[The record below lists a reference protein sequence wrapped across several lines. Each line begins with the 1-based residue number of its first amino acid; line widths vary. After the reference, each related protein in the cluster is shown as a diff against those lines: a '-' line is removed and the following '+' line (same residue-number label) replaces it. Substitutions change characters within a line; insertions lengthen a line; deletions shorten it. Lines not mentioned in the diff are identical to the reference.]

1 MKNRML
7 SKRVY
12 FTVSSLMMLVLFMF
26 QFSGIIRK
34 KYNNFD
40 ENKYAVSEKNDLN
53 KNNVFTV
60 LTDEDKV
67 VKSISGYIVYIG
79 DINTKTGNTVYEW
92 CNYTKRNLLVYKTVS
107 QYHRYNEKYP
117 DAILI
122 DSDYVNI
129 DRDIDTFSLLTDYGI
144 NLVFCTLPSYS
155 EISENQRFEQL
166 CGISPHSESVNASGL
181 KLYSGFLFGGE
192 AWYTKENDPDGKF
205 QNMKLTM
212 PWYNTSNATKTYM
225 SAVVESEDGSKID
238 NEDQPAVIWR
248 KSHDHAYVFCI
259 NGDYIKDISGIG
271 ILTAIMS
278 ESKDLDIYPVV
289 DSQSVIVNNFPMFS
303 FENDDAVEKYYLRNT
318 SSLLENVIW
327 PDISNLAESTG
338 ARFTFMAAPQ
348 INYSDNNLVSVREMD
363 YFFRLFSE
371 ISSEAGLTTT
381 RDDATSIDEKLTADA
396 GIFSNY
402 LSNYKFTSII
412 ARKDELENVLS
423 SKNSLIDDVNTIITD
438 SQDYSGTK
446 LFSYVNDNVINV
458 ECPVTSDKYTYS
470 DDFRQRCFQT
480 ALAYTNIE
488 FNMTGVCN
496 PDDEKELWNEEIKS
510 KSTAL
515 TSYMKNSK
523 QFTKCSISQADK
535 RIREFMAAD
544 YSYKQNSS
552 YVSLDITG
560 DQNTARFIVRL
571 RTGEVENVSGAVCT
585 KVEKGVYLITAQ
597 SKHVEMTIKQEG
609 KDENMY
615 CC

>member
-12 FTVSSLMMLVLFMF
+12 FTVSALMMLVLFMF

-117 DAILI
+117 DAVLI

-129 DRDIDTFSLLTDYGI
+129 DSDIDTFSLLTDYGI

-155 EISENQRFEQL
+155 AISENQRFEQL
-166 CGISPHSESVNASGL
+166 CGISPHRESVNASGL

-259 NGDYIKDISGIG
+259 NGDYIKDISGMG

-423 SKNSLIDDVNTIITD
+423 SKNSLIDDVNTIVTD
-438 SQDYSGTK
+438 SQDYGGTK

-523 QFTKCSISQADK
+523 MFTKCSISQADK

-560 DQNTARFIVRL
+560 AQDTTRFIVRL
-571 RTGEVENVSGAVCT
+571 RTGDVENVSGAVCT

-597 SKHVEMTIKQEG
+597 SKHVEMTIKTE
-609 KDENMY
+609 
-615 CC
+615 

>member
-53 KNNVFTV
+53 NNNVFTV

-117 DAILI
+117 DAVLI

-129 DRDIDTFSLLTDYGI
+129 DSDIDTFSLLTDYGI

-155 EISENQRFEQL
+155 AISENQRFEQL
-166 CGISPHSESVNASGL
+166 CGISPHRESVNASGL
-181 KLYSGFLFGGE
+181 KLYSGFLLGGE

-396 GIFSNY
+396 GNFSNY

-423 SKNSLIDDVNTIITD
+423 TKNSLIDDVNTIVTD
-438 SQDYSGTK
+438 SQDYGGTK

-523 QFTKCSISQADK
+523 MFTKCSISQADK

-560 DQNTARFIVRL
+560 AQDTARFIVRL

-597 SKHVEMTIKQEG
+597 SKHVEMTIKTE
-609 KDENMY
+609 
-615 CC
+615 

>member
-53 KNNVFTV
+53 NNNVFTV

-117 DAILI
+117 DAVLI

-129 DRDIDTFSLLTDYGI
+129 DSDIDTFSLLTDYGI

-155 EISENQRFEQL
+155 AISENQRFEQL
-166 CGISPHSESVNASGL
+166 CGISPHRESVNASGL
-181 KLYSGFLFGGE
+181 KLYSGFLLGGE

-348 INYSDNNLVSVREMD
+348 INYSDNNFVSVREMD

-423 SKNSLIDDVNTIITD
+423 SKNSLIDDVNTIVTD
-438 SQDYSGTK
+438 SQDYGGTK

-496 PDDEKELWNEEIKS
+496 PDDEKELWNEEIKL

-523 QFTKCSISQADK
+523 MFTKCSISQADK

-560 DQNTARFIVRL
+560 AQDTARFIVRL

-597 SKHVEMTIKQEG
+597 SKHVEMTIKTE
-609 KDENMY
+609 
-615 CC
+615 

>member
-117 DAILI
+117 DAVLI

-129 DRDIDTFSLLTDYGI
+129 DSDIDTFSLLTDYGI

-155 EISENQRFEQL
+155 AISENQRFEQL
-166 CGISPHSESVNASGL
+166 CGISPHRESVNASGL

-303 FENDDAVEKYYLRNT
+303 FENDDAVEKYYFRNT

-423 SKNSLIDDVNTIITD
+423 SKNSLIDDVNTIVTD
-438 SQDYSGTK
+438 SQDYGGTK

-496 PDDEKELWNEEIKS
+496 PDDEKELWNEERKS

-523 QFTKCSISQADK
+523 MFTKCSISQADK

-560 DQNTARFIVRL
+560 AQETARFIVRL

-597 SKHVEMTIKQEG
+597 SKHVEMTIKTE
-609 KDENMY
+609 
-615 CC
+615 

>member
-12 FTVSSLMMLVLFMF
+12 FTVSALMMLVLFMF

-117 DAILI
+117 DAVLI

-129 DRDIDTFSLLTDYGI
+129 DSDIDTFSLLTDYGI

-155 EISENQRFEQL
+155 AISENQRFEQL
-166 CGISPHSESVNASGL
+166 CGISPHRESVNASGL

-423 SKNSLIDDVNTIITD
+423 SKNSLIDDVNTIVTD
-438 SQDYSGTK
+438 SQDYGGTK

-480 ALAYTNIE
+480 ALAYTSIE

-523 QFTKCSISQADK
+523 MFTKCSISQADK

-560 DQNTARFIVRL
+560 AQETARFIVRL

-597 SKHVEMTIKQEG
+597 SKHVEMTIKTE
-609 KDENMY
+609 
-615 CC
+615 

>member
-53 KNNVFTV
+53 NNNVFTV

-117 DAILI
+117 DAVLI

-129 DRDIDTFSLLTDYGI
+129 DSDIDTFSLLTDYGI

-155 EISENQRFEQL
+155 AISENQRFEQL
-166 CGISPHSESVNASGL
+166 CGISPHRESVNASGL

-303 FENDDAVEKYYLRNT
+303 FENDDAVEKYYFRNT

-423 SKNSLIDDVNTIITD
+423 SKNSLIDDVNTIVTD
-438 SQDYSGTK
+438 SQDYGGTK

-523 QFTKCSISQADK
+523 MFTKCSISQADK

-560 DQNTARFIVRL
+560 AQDMTRFIVRL
-571 RTGEVENVSGAVCT
+571 RTGDVENVSGAVCT

-597 SKHVEMTIKQEG
+597 SKHVEMTIKTE
-609 KDENMY
+609 
-615 CC
+615 

>member
-117 DAILI
+117 DAVLI

-129 DRDIDTFSLLTDYGI
+129 DSDIDTFSLLTDYGI

-155 EISENQRFEQL
+155 AISENQRFEQL
-166 CGISPHSESVNASGL
+166 CGISPHRESVNASGL

-259 NGDYIKDISGIG
+259 NGDYIKDISGMG

-423 SKNSLIDDVNTIITD
+423 SKNSLIDDVNTIVTD
-438 SQDYSGTK
+438 SQDYGGTK

-523 QFTKCSISQADK
+523 MFTKCSISQADK

-560 DQNTARFIVRL
+560 AQETARFIVRL

-597 SKHVEMTIKQEG
+597 SKHVEMTIKTE
-609 KDENMY
+609 
-615 CC
+615 

>member
-53 KNNVFTV
+53 NNNVFTV

-92 CNYTKRNLLVYKTVS
+92 CSYTKRNLLVYKTVS

-129 DRDIDTFSLLTDYGI
+129 DSDIDTFSLLTDYGI

-155 EISENQRFEQL
+155 AISENQRFEQL
-166 CGISPHSESVNASGL
+166 CGISPHRESVNASGL

-423 SKNSLIDDVNTIITD
+423 SKNSLIDDVNTIVTD
-438 SQDYSGTK
+438 SQDYGGTK

-523 QFTKCSISQADK
+523 MFTKCSISQADK

-560 DQNTARFIVRL
+560 AQETARFIVRL

-597 SKHVEMTIKQEG
+597 SKHVEMTIKTE
-609 KDENMY
+609 
-615 CC
+615 

>member
-53 KNNVFTV
+53 NNNVFTV

-117 DAILI
+117 DAVLI

-129 DRDIDTFSLLTDYGI
+129 DSDIDTFSLLTDYGI

-155 EISENQRFEQL
+155 AISENQRFEQL
-166 CGISPHSESVNASGL
+166 CGISLHRESVNASGL

-423 SKNSLIDDVNTIITD
+423 SKNSLIDDVNTIVTD
-438 SQDYSGTK
+438 SQDYGGTK

-523 QFTKCSISQADK
+523 MFTKCSISQADK

-560 DQNTARFIVRL
+560 AQETARFIVRL

-597 SKHVEMTIKQEG
+597 SKHVEMTIKTE
-609 KDENMY
+609 
-615 CC
+615 

>member
-12 FTVSSLMMLVLFMF
+12 FTVSALMMLVLFMF

-117 DAILI
+117 DAVLI

-129 DRDIDTFSLLTDYGI
+129 DSDIDTFSLLTDYGI

-155 EISENQRFEQL
+155 AISENQRFEQL
-166 CGISPHSESVNASGL
+166 CGISTHRESVNASGL

-423 SKNSLIDDVNTIITD
+423 SKNSLIDDVNTIVTD
-438 SQDYSGTK
+438 SQDYGGTK

-523 QFTKCSISQADK
+523 MFTKCSISQADK

-560 DQNTARFIVRL
+560 AQETARFIVRL

-597 SKHVEMTIKQEG
+597 SKHVEMTIKTE
-609 KDENMY
+609 
-615 CC
+615 

>member
-53 KNNVFTV
+53 NNNVFTV

-117 DAILI
+117 DAVLI

-129 DRDIDTFSLLTDYGI
+129 DSDIDTFSLLTDYGI

-155 EISENQRFEQL
+155 AISENQRFEQL
-166 CGISPHSESVNASGL
+166 CGISPHRESVNASGL

-259 NGDYIKDISGIG
+259 NGDYIKDISGMG

-423 SKNSLIDDVNTIITD
+423 SKNSLIDDVNTIVTD
-438 SQDYSGTK
+438 SQDYGGTK

-523 QFTKCSISQADK
+523 MFTKCSISQADK

-560 DQNTARFIVRL
+560 AQDTARFIVRL

-597 SKHVEMTIKQEG
+597 SKHVEMTIKTE
-609 KDENMY
+609 
-615 CC
+615 

>member
-12 FTVSSLMMLVLFMF
+12 FTVSALMMLVLFMF

-53 KNNVFTV
+53 NNNVFTV

-117 DAILI
+117 DAVLI

-129 DRDIDTFSLLTDYGI
+129 DSDIDTFSLLTDYGI

-155 EISENQRFEQL
+155 AISENQRFEQL
-166 CGISPHSESVNASGL
+166 CGISPHRESVNASGL

-423 SKNSLIDDVNTIITD
+423 SKNSLIDDVNTIVTD
-438 SQDYSGTK
+438 SQDYGGTK

-523 QFTKCSISQADK
+523 MFTKCSISRADK

-560 DQNTARFIVRL
+560 AQDTARFIVRL
-571 RTGEVENVSGAVCT
+571 RTGEVESVSGAVCT

-597 SKHVEMTIKQEG
+597 SKHVEMTIKTE
-609 KDENMY
+609 
-615 CC
+615 

>member
-12 FTVSSLMMLVLFMF
+12 FTVSALMMLVLFMF

-53 KNNVFTV
+53 NNNVFTV

-117 DAILI
+117 DAVLI

-129 DRDIDTFSLLTDYGI
+129 DSDIDTFSLLTDYGI

-155 EISENQRFEQL
+155 AISENQRFEQL
-166 CGISPHSESVNASGL
+166 CGISPHRESVNASGL

-423 SKNSLIDDVNTIITD
+423 SKNSLIDDVNTIVTD
-438 SQDYSGTK
+438 SQDYGGTK

-480 ALAYTNIE
+480 ALVYTNIE

-523 QFTKCSISQADK
+523 MFTKCSISQADK

-560 DQNTARFIVRL
+560 AQDTARFIVRL

-597 SKHVEMTIKQEG
+597 SKHVEMTIKTE
-609 KDENMY
+609 
-615 CC
+615 

>member
-53 KNNVFTV
+53 NNNVFTV

-117 DAILI
+117 DAVLI

-129 DRDIDTFSLLTDYGI
+129 DSDIDTFSLLTDYGI

-155 EISENQRFEQL
+155 AISGNQRFGQL
-166 CGISPHSESVNASGL
+166 CGISPHRESVNASGL
-181 KLYSGFLFGGE
+181 KLYSGFLLGGE

-423 SKNSLIDDVNTIITD
+423 SKNSLIDDVNTIVTD
-438 SQDYSGTK
+438 SQDYGGTK

-496 PDDEKELWNEEIKS
+496 PDDEKELWNEEIKL

-523 QFTKCSISQADK
+523 MFTKCSISQADK

-544 YSYKQNSS
+544 YSYKQNRS

-560 DQNTARFIVRL
+560 AQETVRFIVRL

-597 SKHVEMTIKQEG
+597 SKHVEMTIKTE
-609 KDENMY
+609 
-615 CC
+615 

>member
-92 CNYTKRNLLVYKTVS
+92 CSYTKRNLLVYKTVS

-129 DRDIDTFSLLTDYGI
+129 DSDIDTFSLLTDYGI

-155 EISENQRFEQL
+155 AISENQRFEQL
-166 CGISPHSESVNASGL
+166 CGISPHRESVNASGL

-303 FENDDAVEKYYLRNT
+303 FENDDTVEKYYLRNT

-423 SKNSLIDDVNTIITD
+423 SKNSLIDDVNTIVTD
-438 SQDYSGTK
+438 SQDYGGTK

-523 QFTKCSISQADK
+523 MFTKCSISQADK

-560 DQNTARFIVRL
+560 AQDTARFIVRL

-597 SKHVEMTIKQEG
+597 SKHVEMTIKTE
-609 KDENMY
+609 
-615 CC
+615 

>member
-53 KNNVFTV
+53 NNNVFTV

-117 DAILI
+117 DAVLI

-129 DRDIDTFSLLTDYGI
+129 DSDIDTFSLLTDYGI

-155 EISENQRFEQL
+155 AISGNQCFEQL
-166 CGISPHSESVNASGL
+166 CGISPHRESVNASGL

-423 SKNSLIDDVNTIITD
+423 SKNSLIDDVNTIVTD
-438 SQDYSGTK
+438 SQDYGGTK

-523 QFTKCSISQADK
+523 MFTKCSISQADK

-560 DQNTARFIVRL
+560 AQDTARFIVRL

-597 SKHVEMTIKQEG
+597 SKHVEMTIKTE
-609 KDENMY
+609 
-615 CC
+615 

>member
-53 KNNVFTV
+53 NNNVFTV

-117 DAILI
+117 DAVLI

-129 DRDIDTFSLLTDYGI
+129 DSDIDTFSLLTDYGI

-155 EISENQRFEQL
+155 AISENQRFEQL
-166 CGISPHSESVNASGL
+166 CGISPHTESVNASGL

-338 ARFTFMAAPQ
+338 ARLTFMAAPQ

-523 QFTKCSISQADK
+523 MFTKCSISQADK

-560 DQNTARFIVRL
+560 DQDTARFIVRL

-597 SKHVEMTIKQEG
+597 SKHVEMTIKTE
-609 KDENMY
+609 
-615 CC
+615 

>member
-12 FTVSSLMMLVLFMF
+12 FTVSALMMLVLFMF

-53 KNNVFTV
+53 NNNVFTV

-92 CNYTKRNLLVYKTVS
+92 CSYTKRNLLVYKTVS

-205 QNMKLTM
+205 QNMNLTI

-423 SKNSLIDDVNTIITD
+423 SKNNLIDDVNTIVTD
-438 SQDYSGTK
+438 SQDYGGTK

-523 QFTKCSISQADK
+523 MFTKCSISQADK

-560 DQNTARFIVRL
+560 AQETARFIVRL

-597 SKHVEMTIKQEG
+597 SKHVEMTIKTE
-609 KDENMY
+609 
-615 CC
+615 

>member
-117 DAILI
+117 DAVLI

-129 DRDIDTFSLLTDYGI
+129 DSDIDTFSLLTDYGI

-155 EISENQRFEQL
+155 AISENQRFEQL
-166 CGISPHSESVNASGL
+166 CGISPHRESVNASGL

-423 SKNSLIDDVNTIITD
+423 SKNSLIDDVNTIVTD
-438 SQDYSGTK
+438 SQDYGGTK

-480 ALAYTNIE
+480 ALAYTSIE

-523 QFTKCSISQADK
+523 MFTKCSISQADK

-560 DQNTARFIVRL
+560 AQDMTRFIVRL
-571 RTGEVENVSGAVCT
+571 RTGDVENVSGAVCT

-597 SKHVEMTIKQEG
+597 SKHVEMTIKTE
-609 KDENMY
+609 
-615 CC
+615 

>member
-53 KNNVFTV
+53 NNNVFTV

-117 DAILI
+117 DAVLI

-129 DRDIDTFSLLTDYGI
+129 DSDIDTFSLLTDYGI

-155 EISENQRFEQL
+155 AISENQRFEQL
-166 CGISPHSESVNASGL
+166 CGISPHRESVNASGL

-423 SKNSLIDDVNTIITD
+423 SKNSLIDDVNTIVTD
-438 SQDYSGTK
+438 SQDYGGTK

-523 QFTKCSISQADK
+523 MFTKCSISQADK

-560 DQNTARFIVRL
+560 AQETARFIVRL

-597 SKHVEMTIKQEG
+597 SKHVEMTIKTE
-609 KDENMY
+609 
-615 CC
+615 

>member
-12 FTVSSLMMLVLFMF
+12 FTVSALMMLVLFMF

-117 DAILI
+117 DAVLI

-129 DRDIDTFSLLTDYGI
+129 DSDIDTFSLLTDYGI

-155 EISENQRFEQL
+155 AISENQRFEQL
-166 CGISPHSESVNASGL
+166 CGISPHRESVNASGL

-259 NGDYIKDISGIG
+259 NGDYIKDISGMG

-423 SKNSLIDDVNTIITD
+423 SKNSLIDDVNTIVTD
-438 SQDYSGTK
+438 SQDYGGTK

-523 QFTKCSISQADK
+523 MFTKCSISQADK

-552 YVSLDITG
+552 YVSLDVTG
-560 DQNTARFIVRL
+560 AQETARFIVRL

-597 SKHVEMTIKQEG
+597 SKHVEMTIKTE
-609 KDENMY
+609 
-615 CC
+615 

>member
-53 KNNVFTV
+53 NNNVFTV

-117 DAILI
+117 DAVLI

-129 DRDIDTFSLLTDYGI
+129 DSDIDTFSLLTDYGI

-155 EISENQRFEQL
+155 AISENQRFEQL
-166 CGISPHSESVNASGL
+166 CGISPHRESVNASGL

-303 FENDDAVEKYYLRNT
+303 FENDDTVEKYYLRNT

-348 INYSDNNLVSVREMD
+348 INYSDNNHVSVREMD

-423 SKNSLIDDVNTIITD
+423 SKNSLIDDVNTIVTD
-438 SQDYSGTK
+438 SQDYGGTK

-458 ECPVTSDKYTYS
+458 ECPVTSDKYTYL

-496 PDDEKELWNEEIKS
+496 PDDEKELWNEEIKL

-523 QFTKCSISQADK
+523 MFTKCSISQADK

-560 DQNTARFIVRL
+560 AQDTARFIVRL

-597 SKHVEMTIKQEG
+597 SKHVEMTIKTE
-609 KDENMY
+609 
-615 CC
+615 

>member
-12 FTVSSLMMLVLFMF
+12 FTVSALMMLVLFMF

-117 DAILI
+117 DAVLI

-129 DRDIDTFSLLTDYGI
+129 DSDIDTFSLLTDYGI

-155 EISENQRFEQL
+155 AISENQRFEQL
-166 CGISPHSESVNASGL
+166 CGISPHRESVNASGL

-225 SAVVESEDGSKID
+225 SAVVESDDGSKID

-259 NGDYIKDISGIG
+259 NGDYIKDISGMG

-303 FENDDAVEKYYLRNT
+303 FENDDAVEKCYLRNT

-423 SKNSLIDDVNTIITD
+423 SKNSLIDDVNTIVTD
-438 SQDYSGTK
+438 SQDYGGTK

-523 QFTKCSISQADK
+523 MFTKCSISQADK

-560 DQNTARFIVRL
+560 AQETARFIVRL

-597 SKHVEMTIKQEG
+597 SKHVEMTIKTE
-609 KDENMY
+609 
-615 CC
+615 

>member
-53 KNNVFTV
+53 NNNVFTV

-117 DAILI
+117 DAVLI

-129 DRDIDTFSLLTDYGI
+129 DSDIDTFSLLTDYGI

-155 EISENQRFEQL
+155 AISENQRFEQL
-166 CGISPHSESVNASGL
+166 CGISPHRESVNASGL

-396 GIFSNY
+396 GSFSNY

-423 SKNSLIDDVNTIITD
+423 SKNSLIDDVNTIVTD
-438 SQDYSGTK
+438 SQDYGGTK

-523 QFTKCSISQADK
+523 MFTKCSISQADK

-544 YSYKQNSS
+544 YSYKQNRS

-560 DQNTARFIVRL
+560 AQETARFIVRL

-585 KVEKGVYLITAQ
+585 KVEKDVYLITAQ
-597 SKHVEMTIKQEG
+597 SKHVEMTIKTE
-609 KDENMY
+609 
-615 CC
+615 

>member
-53 KNNVFTV
+53 NNNVFTV

-117 DAILI
+117 DAVLI

-129 DRDIDTFSLLTDYGI
+129 DSDIDTFSLLTDYGI

-155 EISENQRFEQL
+155 AISENQRFEQL
-166 CGISPHSESVNASGL
+166 CGISPHRESVNASGL

-192 AWYTKENDPDGKF
+192 SWYTKENDPDGKF

-259 NGDYIKDISGIG
+259 NGDYIKDISGMG

-423 SKNSLIDDVNTIITD
+423 SKNSLIDDVNTIVTD
-438 SQDYSGTK
+438 SQDYGGTK

-523 QFTKCSISQADK
+523 MFTKCSISQADK

-560 DQNTARFIVRL
+560 AQETARFIVRL

-597 SKHVEMTIKQEG
+597 SKHVEMTIKTE
-609 KDENMY
+609 
-615 CC
+615 

>member
-53 KNNVFTV
+53 NNNVFTV

-117 DAILI
+117 DAVLI

-129 DRDIDTFSLLTDYGI
+129 DSDIDTFSLLTDYGI

-155 EISENQRFEQL
+155 AISENQRFEQL
-166 CGISPHSESVNASGL
+166 CGISPHRESVNASGL

-423 SKNSLIDDVNTIITD
+423 SKNSLIDDVNTIVTD
-438 SQDYSGTK
+438 SQDYGGTK

-488 FNMTGVCN
+488 FNMTGICN

-523 QFTKCSISQADK
+523 MFTKCSISQADK

-544 YSYKQNSS
+544 YSYKQNRS

-560 DQNTARFIVRL
+560 AQETARFIVRL

-585 KVEKGVYLITAQ
+585 KVENGVYLITAQ
-597 SKHVEMTIKQEG
+597 SKHVEMTIKTE
-609 KDENMY
+609 
-615 CC
+615 

>member
-12 FTVSSLMMLVLFMF
+12 FTVSALMMLVLFMF

-117 DAILI
+117 DAVLI

-129 DRDIDTFSLLTDYGI
+129 DSDIDTFSLLTDYGI

-155 EISENQRFEQL
+155 AISENQRFEQL
-166 CGISPHSESVNASGL
+166 CGISPHRESVNASGL

-192 AWYTKENDPDGKF
+192 AWYTKENNPDGKF

-423 SKNSLIDDVNTIITD
+423 SKNSLIDDVNTIVTD
-438 SQDYSGTK
+438 SQDYGGTK

-523 QFTKCSISQADK
+523 MFTKCSISQADK

-560 DQNTARFIVRL
+560 AQETARFIVRL

-597 SKHVEMTIKQEG
+597 SKHVEMTIKTE
-609 KDENMY
+609 
-615 CC
+615 

>member
-53 KNNVFTV
+53 NNNVFTV

-117 DAILI
+117 DAVLI

-129 DRDIDTFSLLTDYGI
+129 DSDIDTFSLLTDYGI

-155 EISENQRFEQL
+155 AISENQRFEQL
-166 CGISPHSESVNASGL
+166 CGISPHRESVNASGL

-423 SKNSLIDDVNTIITD
+423 SKNSLIDDVNTIVTD
-438 SQDYSGTK
+438 SQDYGGTK

-523 QFTKCSISQADK
+523 MFTKCSISQADK

-560 DQNTARFIVRL
+560 AQDTARFFVRL

-597 SKHVEMTIKQEG
+597 SKHVEMTIKTE
-609 KDENMY
+609 
-615 CC
+615 

>member
-181 KLYSGFLFGGE
+181 KLYRGFLFGGE

-205 QNMKLTM
+205 QNMNLTI

-259 NGDYIKDISGIG
+259 NGDYIKDISGMG

-423 SKNSLIDDVNTIITD
+423 SKNSLIDDVNTIVTD
-438 SQDYSGTK
+438 SQDYGGTK

-523 QFTKCSISQADK
+523 MFTKCSISQADK

-560 DQNTARFIVRL
+560 AQDTTRFIVRL

-597 SKHVEMTIKQEG
+597 SKHVEMTIKTE
-609 KDENMY
+609 
-615 CC
+615 

>member
-12 FTVSSLMMLVLFMF
+12 FTVSALMMLVLFMF

-53 KNNVFTV
+53 NNNVFTV

-117 DAILI
+117 DAVLI

-129 DRDIDTFSLLTDYGI
+129 DSDIDTFSLLTDYGI

-155 EISENQRFEQL
+155 AISENQRFEQL
-166 CGISPHSESVNASGL
+166 CGISPHRESVNASGL

-259 NGDYIKDISGIG
+259 NGDYIKDISGMG

-412 ARKDELENVLS
+412 ARKNELENVSS

-446 LFSYVNDNVINV
+446 LFSYVNNNMLNV
-458 ECPVTSDKYTYS
+458 ECPVTSDRYTYS

-523 QFTKCSISQADK
+523 MFTKCSISQADK

-560 DQNTARFIVRL
+560 AQDTARFIVRL

-597 SKHVEMTIKQEG
+597 SKHVEMTIKTE
-609 KDENMY
+609 
-615 CC
+615 

>member
-92 CNYTKRNLLVYKTVS
+92 CSYTKRNLLVYKTVS

-205 QNMKLTM
+205 QNMNLTI

-412 ARKDELENVLS
+412 ARKDELENVFS
-423 SKNSLIDDVNTIITD
+423 SKNSLIDDVNTIVTD
-438 SQDYSGTK
+438 SQDYGGTK

-523 QFTKCSISQADK
+523 MFTKCSISQADK

-560 DQNTARFIVRL
+560 AQETARFIVRL

-597 SKHVEMTIKQEG
+597 SKHVEMTIKTE
-609 KDENMY
+609 
-615 CC
+615 

>member
-166 CGISPHSESVNASGL
+166 CGISPHRESVNASGL

-259 NGDYIKDISGIG
+259 NGDYIKDISGMG

-423 SKNSLIDDVNTIITD
+423 SKNSLIDDVNTIVTD
-438 SQDYSGTK
+438 SQDYGGTK

-523 QFTKCSISQADK
+523 MFTKCSISQADK

-552 YVSLDITG
+552 YVSLDVTG
-560 DQNTARFIVRL
+560 AQETACFIVRL

-597 SKHVEMTIKQEG
+597 SKHVEMTIKTE
-609 KDENMY
+609 
-615 CC
+615 

>member
-53 KNNVFTV
+53 NNNVFTV

-117 DAILI
+117 DAVLI

-129 DRDIDTFSLLTDYGI
+129 DSDIDTFSLLTDYGI

-155 EISENQRFEQL
+155 AISENQRFEQL
-166 CGISPHSESVNASGL
+166 CGISPHRESVNASGL

-338 ARFTFMAAPQ
+338 VRFTFMAAPQ

-423 SKNSLIDDVNTIITD
+423 SKNSLIDDVNTIVTD
-438 SQDYSGTK
+438 SQDYGGTK
-446 LFSYVNDNVINV
+446 LFSYVNDNVVNV

-523 QFTKCSISQADK
+523 MFTKCSISQADK

-560 DQNTARFIVRL
+560 AQDTARFIVRL

-597 SKHVEMTIKQEG
+597 SKHVEMTIKTE
-609 KDENMY
+609 
-615 CC
+615 

>member
-117 DAILI
+117 DAVLI

-129 DRDIDTFSLLTDYGI
+129 DSDIDTFSLLTDYGI

-155 EISENQRFEQL
+155 AISENQRFEQL
-166 CGISPHSESVNASGL
+166 CGISPHRESVNASGL

-192 AWYTKENDPDGKF
+192 AWYTKENNPDGKF

-338 ARFTFMAAPQ
+338 ARFTFMAASQ

-423 SKNSLIDDVNTIITD
+423 SKNSLIDDVNTIVTD
-438 SQDYSGTK
+438 SQDYGGTK

-523 QFTKCSISQADK
+523 MFTKCSISQADK

-560 DQNTARFIVRL
+560 AQETARFIVRL

-597 SKHVEMTIKQEG
+597 SKHVEMTIKTE
-609 KDENMY
+609 
-615 CC
+615 

>member
-12 FTVSSLMMLVLFMF
+12 FTVSALMMLVLFMF

-92 CNYTKRNLLVYKTVS
+92 CSYTKRNLLVYKTVS

-129 DRDIDTFSLLTDYGI
+129 DSDIDTFSLLTDYGI

-155 EISENQRFEQL
+155 AISENQRFEQL
-166 CGISPHSESVNASGL
+166 CGISPHRESVNASGL

-423 SKNSLIDDVNTIITD
+423 SKNSLIDDVNTIVTD
-438 SQDYSGTK
+438 SQDYGGTK

-523 QFTKCSISQADK
+523 MFTKCSISQADK

-560 DQNTARFIVRL
+560 AQETARFIVRL

-597 SKHVEMTIKQEG
+597 SKHVEMTIKTE
-609 KDENMY
+609 
-615 CC
+615 

>member
-12 FTVSSLMMLVLFMF
+12 FTVSALMMLVLFMF

-53 KNNVFTV
+53 NNNVFTV

-117 DAILI
+117 DAVLI

-129 DRDIDTFSLLTDYGI
+129 DSDIDTFSLLTDYGI

-155 EISENQRFEQL
+155 AISENQRFEQL
-166 CGISPHSESVNASGL
+166 CGISPHRESVNASGL

-259 NGDYIKDISGIG
+259 NGDYIKDISGMG

-423 SKNSLIDDVNTIITD
+423 SKNSLIDDVNTIVTD
-438 SQDYSGTK
+438 SQDYGGTK

-523 QFTKCSISQADK
+523 MFTKCSISQADK

-560 DQNTARFIVRL
+560 AQDMTRFIVRL
-571 RTGEVENVSGAVCT
+571 RTGDVENVSGAVCT

-597 SKHVEMTIKQEG
+597 SKHVEMTIKTE
-609 KDENMY
+609 
-615 CC
+615 

>member
-53 KNNVFTV
+53 NNNVFTV

-117 DAILI
+117 DAVLI

-129 DRDIDTFSLLTDYGI
+129 DSDIDTFSLLTDYGI

-155 EISENQRFEQL
+155 AISENQRFEQL
-166 CGISPHSESVNASGL
+166 CGISPHRESVNASGL

-303 FENDDAVEKYYLRNT
+303 FENDDTVEKYYLRNT

-423 SKNSLIDDVNTIITD
+423 SKNSLIDDVNTIVTD
-438 SQDYSGTK
+438 SQDYGGTK

-496 PDDEKELWNEEIKS
+496 PDDEKELWNEEIKL

-523 QFTKCSISQADK
+523 VFTKCSISQADK

-560 DQNTARFIVRL
+560 AQDTARFIVRL

-597 SKHVEMTIKQEG
+597 SKHVEMTIKTE
-609 KDENMY
+609 
-615 CC
+615 

>member
-12 FTVSSLMMLVLFMF
+12 FTVSALMMLVLFMF

-117 DAILI
+117 DAVLI

-129 DRDIDTFSLLTDYGI
+129 DSDIDTFSLLTDYGI

-155 EISENQRFEQL
+155 AISENQRFEQL
-166 CGISPHSESVNASGL
+166 CGISPHRESVNASGL

-259 NGDYIKDISGIG
+259 NGDYIKDISGMG

-371 ISSEAGLTTT
+371 KSSEAGLTTT

-412 ARKDELENVLS
+412 ARKNELENVLS
-423 SKNSLIDDVNTIITD
+423 SKNSLIDDVNTIVTD
-438 SQDYSGTK
+438 SQDYGGTK

-458 ECPVTSDKYTYS
+458 ECPVTSNKYTYS

-515 TSYMKNSK
+515 ISYMKNSK
-523 QFTKCSISQADK
+523 MFTKCSISQADK

-560 DQNTARFIVRL
+560 AQETARFIVRL

-597 SKHVEMTIKQEG
+597 SKHVEMTIKTE
-609 KDENMY
+609 
-615 CC
+615 

>member
-12 FTVSSLMMLVLFMF
+12 FTVSALMMLVLFMF

-117 DAILI
+117 DAVLI

-129 DRDIDTFSLLTDYGI
+129 DSDIDTFSLLTDYGI

-155 EISENQRFEQL
+155 AISENQRFEQL
-166 CGISPHSESVNASGL
+166 CGISPHRESVNASGL

-225 SAVVESEDGSKID
+225 SAVVESENGSKID

-259 NGDYIKDISGIG
+259 NGDYIKDISGMG

-381 RDDATSIDEKLTADA
+381 RDDETSIDEKLTADA

-423 SKNSLIDDVNTIITD
+423 SKNSLIDDVNTIVTD
-438 SQDYSGTK
+438 SQDYGGTK

-523 QFTKCSISQADK
+523 MFTKCSISQADK

-560 DQNTARFIVRL
+560 AQETARFIVRL

-597 SKHVEMTIKQEG
+597 SKHVEMTIKTE
-609 KDENMY
+609 
-615 CC
+615 

>member
-53 KNNVFTV
+53 NNNVFTV

-117 DAILI
+117 DAVLI

-129 DRDIDTFSLLTDYGI
+129 DSDIDTFSLLTDYGI

-155 EISENQRFEQL
+155 AISENQRFEQL
-166 CGISPHSESVNASGL
+166 CGISPHRESVNASGL
-181 KLYSGFLFGGE
+181 KLYSGFLLGGE

-423 SKNSLIDDVNTIITD
+423 SKNSLIDDVNTIVTD
-438 SQDYSGTK
+438 SQDYGGTK

-496 PDDEKELWNEEIKS
+496 PDDEKELWNEEIKL

-523 QFTKCSISQADK
+523 VFTKCSISQADK

-544 YSYKQNSS
+544 YSYKQNRS

-560 DQNTARFIVRL
+560 AQETARFIVRL

-597 SKHVEMTIKQEG
+597 SKHVEMTIKTE
-609 KDENMY
+609 
-615 CC
+615 